1 MPLPPLNKISD
12 VLWEIPKAYKK
23 GMTVPARVYADE
35 EMLKCMEAAVF
46 DQLTN
51 VAILPGI
58 QKYALCMADGH
69 SGYGFPV
76 GGVAAFD
83 PEEGGIIS
91 PGAIG
96 YDISCGMRLIKTNMT
111 VEQVQPK
118 IKKIVDELFKRV
130 PTGVGCKGFLNLSQ
144 RQYKEALTGGAGWAV
159 EQGYGWEKDLEC
171 IEDKGVLKNAD
182 VSKVSSN
189 ALKRGIDQLGT
200 LGSGNHYLEVQLVTA
215 GKIYDEK
222 IAKKFGITGEDQVV
236 LMIHCGSRGVGHQIC
251 SDYTKIFGEKQKEY
265 KFEIPDKQLSCAPY
279 HTKEAQNYIQAMSC
293 GANMALA
300 NRQIIMHR
308 IREVFEKEYGED
320 AESLGLELVYDVS
333 HNIAKMERY
342 KIDGKNKNLIVH
354 RKGAT
359 RSFGPGN
366 SALPKKYQD
375 TGQPVIVGGSMET
388 GSYLLAGT
396 KKAEEETFGS
406 TLHGSGRLMSRTQA
420 RKEFSGE
427 HVRQNMLAKGIYIKA
442 QSMIGL
448 AEEAGG
454 AYKNI
459 DHVTE
464 IMDRAG
470 ISRRVCA
477 LRPIGNVKG

>member
-1 MPLPPLNKISD
+1 
-12 VLWEIPKAYKK
+12 
-23 GMTVPARVYADE
+23 
-35 EMLKCMEAAVF
+35 
-46 DQLTN
+46 
-51 VAILPGI
+51 
-58 QKYALCMADGH
+58 
-69 SGYGFPV
+69 
-76 GGVAAFD
+76 
-83 PEEGGIIS
+83 
-91 PGAIG
+91 
-96 YDISCGMRLIKTNMT
+96 
-111 VEQVQPK
+111 
-118 IKKIVDELFKRV
+118 
-130 PTGVGCKGFLNLSQ
+130 
-144 RQYKEALTGGAGWAV
+144 
-159 EQGYGWEKDLEC
+159 
-171 IEDKGVLKNAD
+171 
-182 VSKVSSN
+182 
-189 ALKRGIDQLGT
+189 
-200 LGSGNHYLEVQLVTA
+200 
-215 GKIYDEK
+215 
-222 IAKKFGITGEDQVV
+222 
-236 LMIHCGSRGVGHQIC
+236 
-251 SDYTKIFGEKQKEY
+251 
-265 KFEIPDKQLSCAPY
+265 
-279 HTKEAQNYIQAMSC
+279 MSC

-366 SALPKKYQD
+366 SALQKKYQD

-396 KKAEEETFGS
+396 RKAEEETFGS

-448 AEEAGG
+448 AEESGG